1 MRQRAGDVAGA
12 GAPGE
17 AYERTAGLREE
28 AGRLLVTVR
37 VTPRA
42 SRNELTFA
50 DGVLHVRLTAP
61 PVEGA
66 ANAALIAELAER
78 LGLPRRAIHILRG
91 TAARHKTVALDGL
104 SADGFQRKISG

>member
-1 MRQRAGDVAGA
+1 MSRRAGEGAGA
-12 GAPGE
+12 GAPEE
-17 AYERTAGLREE
+17 ARERTVGLREE

-37 VTPRA
+37 ATPRA

-66 ANAALIAELAER
+66 ANAALITLLAEC

-91 TAARHKTVALDGL
+91 TAARHTTVAIDGL
-104 SADGFQRKISG
+104 SADSFQRKIGG

>member
-1 MRQRAGDVAGA
+1 MGRRADDAIGA
-12 GAPGE
+12 GAVGE
-17 AYERTAGLREE
+17 ARERTTGLREE
-28 AGRLLVTVR
+28 ANRLLVTVR
-37 VTPRA
+37 ITPRA
-42 SRNELTFA
+42 RRNELTFA

-66 ANAALIAELAER
+66 ANATLIALLAER

-104 SADGFQRKISG
+104 SADGFQRKIGG

>member
-1 MRQRAGDVAGA
+1 MSQQAGERAV
-12 GAPGE
+12 
-17 AYERTAGLREE
+17 GLREE
-28 AGRLLVTVR
+28 ASRLLVAVR

-42 SRNELTFA
+42 SRNELSFA

-66 ANAALIAELAER
+66 ANAALIALLAKR

-91 TAARHKTVALDGL
+91 TAARHKTVAVDGL
-104 SADGFQRKISG
+104 SAGGFLRTLGS

>member
-17 AYERTAGLREE
+17 ARERTAGLRED

-37 VTPRA
+37 VMPRA

-66 ANAALIAELAER
+66 ANAALIALLADR
-78 LGLPRRAIHILRG
+78 LGLPPRPLPLLPGPPAPP
-91 TAARHKTVALDGL
+91 TTVTLDRL
-104 SADGFQRKISG
+104 SS